1 MSNTD
6 GEDDVANSYLDYNH
20 PQRVN
25 VRDLADATLPA
36 QDLRCCPPYG
46 IAFSDGSGRFQVRND
61 SGEAEVGETRA
72 A

>member
-6 GEDDVANSYLDYNH
+6 GGDDVANSYLDYNH

-25 VRDLADATLPA
+25 VRDLADAAFPA
-36 QDLRCCPPYG
+36 QDLRRRPSYG
-46 IAFSDGSGRFQVRND
+46 IAFSNGNGRLQVRND